1 VAAQT
6 DDHEPDAV
14 TAGWV
19 LVAAVLWGALGVL
32 GKAAQAEGV
41 APLEIAF
48 WRALGGGLLFT
59 MHALV
64 VRASWPRG
72 RARSGTIAFGVVGVS
87 VFYGSYQ
94 LAVRAG
100 GASLAAVLLYTA
112 PAFVAVMA
120 WWRFGER
127 PGAREWI
134 AVATTIAGVALVSL
148 SGGGSVEAGAR
159 AIGWGLVA
167 GATYALYYIW
177 GKYVFASHTPAAL
190 YAVAMPVG
198 ALGLLPFVSFG
209 ARTQW
214 AWLLLATIA
223 VASTYLAYLAYA
235 EGLKRL
241 PATKASVIA
250 SVEPLVAAGLA
261 ALWFGVRL
269 GSMAWIGAGL
279 VVGAALALSRR

>member
-1 VAAQT
+1 MK
-6 DDHEPDAV
+6 
-14 TAGWV
+14 AGWV
-19 LVAAVLWGALGVL
+19 LIAAVLWGALGVL

-48 WRALGGGLLFT
+48 WRAVGGGVLFAI
-59 MHALV
+59 HAIV
-64 VRASWPRG
+64 VRATWPRG
-72 RARSGTIAFGVVGVS
+72 RDLGGTFIFGLVGVS

-94 LAVRAG
+94 LAVREG

-134 AVATTIAGVALVSL
+134 AVAATVSGVALVSM
-148 SGGGSVEAGAR
+148 SGGGSIDAGA
-159 AIGWGLVA
+159 AAVGWGLTA

-177 GKYVFASHTPAAL
+177 GKRAFEQHAPAAL

-198 ALGLLPFVSFG
+198 AIGLLPFVSFG
-209 ARTQW
+209 ARTQR
-214 AWLLLATIA
+214 AWLLLATMA

-235 EGLKRL
+235 AGLKRL
-241 PATKASVIA
+241 PATRASVIA
-250 SVEPLVAAGLA
+250 SIEPLVATGLA
-261 ALWFGVRL
+261 AVWFDERL
-269 GSMAWIGAGL
+269 GTVAWIGAAM
-279 VVGAALALSRR
+279 VVGAALALGRR

>member
-1 VAAQT
+1 MSG
-6 DDHEPDAV
+6 
-14 TAGWV
+14 GWV

-48 WRALGGGLLFT
+48 WRAAFGGALFAL
-59 MHALV
+59 HALV
-64 VRASWPRG
+64 TRASWPRG
-72 RARSGTIAFGVVGVS
+72 RDLTGTVAFGIAGVS

-94 LAVRAG
+94 LAVRDG

-112 PAFVAVMA
+112 PAFVALLA

-127 PGAREWI
+127 PGAREWL
-134 AVATTIAGVALVSL
+134 AVGVTITGVALVST
-148 SGGGSVEAGAR
+148 SGGGSVDAGVA
-159 AIGWGLVA
+159 AIAWGLTA

-177 GKYVFASHTPAAL
+177 GKLVFEQYAPAAV

-209 ARTQW
+209 ARTQR
-214 AWLLLATIA
+214 AWLLLACMA

-235 EGLKRL
+235 AGLKRL
-241 PATKASVIA
+241 PATRASVIA
-250 SVEPLVAAGLA
+250 SIEPLVATGLA
-261 ALWFGVRL
+261 AVWFDERL
-269 GSMAWIGAGL
+269 GPVAWLGAAM
-279 VVGAALALSRR
+279 VVGAALTLSRR

>member
-1 VAAQT
+1 MK
-6 DDHEPDAV
+6 
-14 TAGWV
+14 AGWV

-48 WRALGGGLLFT
+48 WRAAFGGALFAA
-59 MHALV
+59 HALV
-64 VRASWPRG
+64 TRATWPRG
-72 RARSGTIAFGVVGVS
+72 RDLAGTVAFGVVGVS

-94 LAVRAG
+94 LAVRDG

-112 PAFVAVMA
+112 PAFVALMA

-127 PGAREWI
+127 PGAREWL
-134 AVATTIAGVALVSL
+134 AVGVTITGVALVSIASGG
-148 SGGGSVEAGAR
+148 SGGGSVDAGAA
-159 AIGWGLVA
+159 AIAWGLVA

-177 GKYVFASHTPAAL
+177 GKLVFERYAAAAV

-198 ALGLLPFVSFG
+198 AVGLLPFVSFG
-209 ARTQW
+209 ARTQR
-214 AWLLLATIA
+214 AWLLLACMA

-235 EGLKRL
+235 AGLKRL
-241 PATKASVIA
+241 PATRASVIA
-250 SVEPLVAAGLA
+250 SIEPVVATGLA
-261 ALWFGVRL
+261 AAWFDERL
-269 GSMAWIGAGL
+269 GPVAWVGAAM

>member
-1 VAAQT
+1 MS
-6 DDHEPDAV
+6 
-14 TAGWV
+14 AGWV

-48 WRALGGGLLFT
+48 WRAVGGGALFAV
-59 MHALV
+59 HAVV
-64 VRASWPRG
+64 VRARWPRG
-72 RARSGTIAFGVVGVS
+72 MDLGGTVAFGVAGVS

-94 LAVRAG
+94 LAVRDG

-127 PGAREWI
+127 PGAREWL
-134 AVATTIAGVALVSL
+134 AVGGTIVGVALVSVSGG
-148 SGGGSVEAGAR
+148 SGGGGEAGPA

-167 GATYALYYIW
+167 GSTYALYYIW
-177 GKYVFASHTPAAL
+177 GKHAFVRATPAAL
-190 YAVAMPVG
+190 YAIAMPVG
-198 ALGLLPFVSFG
+198 ALGLAPFVRLG
-209 ARTQW
+209 AQTPR
-214 AWLLLATIA
+214 AWVLLATIA

-235 EGLKRL
+235 AGLRKL
-241 PATKASVIA
+241 PATRASVIA
-250 SVEPLVAAGLA
+250 SIEPLVAAGLA
-261 ALWFGVRL
+261 AVWFDERL
-269 GSMAWIGAGL
+269 GPLAWVGAAM